1 MTFYYAKESALP
13 VCDNYACNR
22 NKNIQKREEFVD
34 AAERCNKNISICTSQ
49 NAPTAQDVRRF
60 ETHVYKVIDVVV
72 NKIQPSNMKIS
83 NKHQLSTHQLFLLK
97 DSRSRISV
105 WLSAITGK
113 RKIDRNSRFVKL
125 IRNSIYQLPC
135 DQFLEFA
142 KQMCFENYS
151 IEIKLCL
158 DLHRP
163 MLRCK
168 QKYTYLF

>member
-1 MTFYYAKESALP
+1 MLRNGAMKTFRYAHHK
-13 VCDNYACNR
+13 
-22 NKNIQKREEFVD
+22 
-34 AAERCNKNISICTSQ
+34 
-49 NAPTAQDVRRF
+49 NAPTTQEDRRF
-60 ETHVYKVIDVVV
+60 ETHVYKVINVVV
-72 NKIQPSNMKIS
+72 NKMQPFSMQIS
-83 NKHQLSTHQLFLLK
+83 NKRQLSTHQIFLLK

-125 IRNSIYQLPC
+125 IRNSINQLPC

-142 KQMCFENYS
+142 KQMCIENYR

-158 DLHRP
+158 DLHRQ

-168 QKYTYLF
+168 QKNIYLF